1 MRKEYKVRI
10 TETLSRTVT
19 VKAESSEDAYKIV
32 KQKYDKSVIILDSG
46 DYVETE
52 IDVLIR

>member
-1 MRKEYKVRI
+1 MRKEYKVGI
-10 TETLSRTVT
+10 TETLLRAVT

-32 KQKYDKSVIILDSG
+32 KQKYDKSVIVLDSG

>member
-10 TETLSRTVT
+10 TETLSKTVT
-19 VKAESSEDAYKIV
+19 VKAENSEDAYKIV
-32 KQKYDKSVIILDSG
+32 KQKYDKSVLVLDSG

-52 IDVLIR
+52 IDVLIK